1 MTTSFPISAA
11 PGFSRRRFL
20 QRAGLAAT
28 VGAAAVVVPACS
40 SGAGGGGDRVTF
52 LNVLPL
58 ETLSFTPELVA
69 SAGGHFAREGLDV
82 QFQTTRGSAQA
93 IQTLIAGSALV
104 SRIGDIETMIAVGER
119 NAPLVNVSTMLQQVT
134 VRMVSAA
141 SAPIRT
147 PADFAGKTIGLPSQ
161 GGTSETTLDL
171 VLARGGVDPA
181 SVQRQVVGLAPGVF
195 DLVVQGR
202 IAAYVASL
210 DTSEQLRIQRPEAVI
225 FNPADVIASGAQ
237 LYATSRPQ
245 LEDPRSR
252 DLMTRYLRGIRS
264 AVNAVLADPSGDQ
277 TLATIRSR
285 FDFPILQD
293 TALAKTSLAAYSANW
308 NAAGPQNL
316 MRTDPARWQAT
327 YAELSSAG
335 VMPGGLQPDPW
346 FTNELLGS

>member
-1 MTTSFPISAA
+1 MTTSLPISST
-11 PGFSRRRFL
+11 PGLSRRRFL
-20 QRAGLAAT
+20 HRAGLAAA
-28 VGAAAVVVPACS
+28 VGATAVVVPACS
-40 SGAGGGGDRVTF
+40 SGPGGSSDSVTF

-69 SAGGHFAREGLDV
+69 SAGGHFAREGLEV

-195 DLVVQGR
+195 DLVAQGR

-210 DTSEQLRIQRPEAVI
+210 DTSEQLRIQRPDAVV

-245 LEDPRSR
+245 LDDPRGR

-264 AVNAVLADPSGDQ
+264 AVNAVLADPTGDQ

-285 FDFPILQD
+285 FDFPILRD
-293 TALAKTSLAAYSANW
+293 TELAKTSLRAYSANW
-308 NAAGPQNL
+308 QAAGPQNL

-327 YAELSSAG
+327 YAELSTAG
-335 VMPGGLQPDPW
+335 VMPGGLAPDPW